1 MTPFSLTLG
10 NVQIFTR
17 IFVAIIIGGMIG
29 YERGC
34 NNRPAGFRTHILVCL
49 GAAIV
54 SLIQEQLRVNIIKLA
69 IDNPSLSQNFRSDL
83 GRLGAQVISGIGFL
97 GAGTIMKERGTIEG
111 LTTAASLWATGCIG
125 LGIGWGFYTLSITSG
140 IAVIVV
146 LVTFKKL
153 EVSVIDKKHIVKL
166 EVFFTDENAYAQNI
180 LMIYELLKYS
190 NIKSKIKDIKKNSEE
205 NKARYI
211 LIIPKQLKPMDLI
224 SEIAK
229 SPCVKQVTRL

>member
-1 MTPFSLTLG
+1 MTPFDLTLG
-10 NVQIFTR
+10 NAQIFIR
-17 IFVAIIIGGMIG
+17 IFTAIIIGGMIG

-69 IDNPSLSQNFRSDL
+69 IDNPSLGENFKSDL

-140 IAVIVV
+140 IAVMIV
-146 LVTFKKL
+146 LVTLKKL
-153 EVSVIDKKHIVKL
+153 EVSVIDNKHTVKL
-166 EVFFTDENAYAQNI
+166 EVIFTEENNYGENI
-180 LMIYELLKYS
+180 LMIYELLKCS
-190 NIKSKIKDIKKNSEE
+190 NLKSKIKDIKKDSDE

-211 LIIPKQLKPMDLI
+211 LIMPKQLKPIDLI

>member
-1 MTPFSLTLG
+1 MAPFTLTLG

-54 SLIQEQLRVNIIKLA
+54 SLIQEQIRVNIIKLA
-69 IDNPSLSQNFRSDL
+69 LDNPGISQNFRSDL

-166 EVFFTDENAYAQNI
+166 EIFFTDENSYTQNI
-180 LMIYELLKYS
+180 LTIYELLKYS
-190 NIKSKIKDIKKNSEE
+190 NVKSKIQDIKKNSEK
-205 NKARYI
+205 NKARYT
-211 LIIPKQLKPMDLI
+211 LITPKQLKPMDLI
-224 SEIAK
+224 SEISK
-229 SPCVKQVTRL
+229 LPCVKQVTHL

>member
-1 MTPFSLTLG
+1 MTPFDLTLG
-10 NVQIFTR
+10 NAQIFIR
-17 IFVAIIIGGMIG
+17 IFAAIIIGGMIG

-54 SLIQEQLRVNIIKLA
+54 SLIQEQLRVNLIKLFL
-69 IDNPSLSQNFRSDL
+69 DNPDLTVNLKTDL

-140 IAVIVV
+140 IAVMIV
-146 LVTFKKL
+146 LVTLKKL
-153 EVSVIDKKHIVKL
+153 EVSVIDNKHTVKL
-166 EVFFTDENAYAQNI
+166 EVIFTEENNYGENI
-180 LMIYELLKYS
+180 LMIYELLKCS
-190 NIKSKIKDIKKNSEE
+190 NLKSKIKDIKKDSDE

-211 LIIPKQLKPMDLI
+211 LIMPKQLKPIDLI

>member
-17 IFVAIIIGGMIG
+17 IFAAIIIGGMIG

>member
-1 MTPFSLTLG
+1 MAPFTLTLG

-54 SLIQEQLRVNIIKLA
+54 SLIQEQIRVNIIKLV

-166 EVFFTDENAYAQNI
+166 EIFFTDENTYTQNI
-180 LMIYELLKYS
+180 LTIYELLKYS
-190 NIKSKIKDIKKNSEE
+190 NVKSKIKDIKKNQEE
-205 NKARYI
+205 NKARYV

-224 SEIAK
+224 SEISK
-229 SPCVKQVTRL
+229 LPCVKQITHL

>member
-1 MTPFSLTLG
+1 MTPFDLTLS
-10 NVQIFTR
+10 NTQIFIR
-17 IFVAIIIGGMIG
+17 IFAAIIIGGMIG

-54 SLIQEQLRVNIIKLA
+54 SLIQEQLRVNIIKLVV
-69 IDNPSLSQNFRSDL
+69 DNPTLGENFKSDL

-140 IAVIVV
+140 IAVIIV
-146 LVTFKKL
+146 LVTLKKF
-153 EVSVIDKKHIVKL
+153 EASVIENKHIVKL
-166 EVFFTDENAYAQNI
+166 DVFFTDNTDYGENI
-180 LMIYELLKYS
+180 LIIYELLKYS
-190 NIKSKIKDIKKNSEE
+190 SIKSKIKDIIKDSND
-205 NKARYI
+205 NKARYT
-211 LIIPKQLKPMDLI
+211 LTIPKQLKAIDLI

>member
-1 MTPFSLTLG
+1 MAPFTLTLG

-54 SLIQEQLRVNIIKLA
+54 SLIQEQLRVNIIKLV

-166 EVFFTDENAYAQNI
+166 EIFFTDENTYTQNI
-180 LMIYELLKYS
+180 LTIYELLKYS
-190 NIKSKIKDIKKNSEE
+190 NVKSKIKDIKKNQEE
-205 NKARYI
+205 NKARYV

-224 SEIAK
+224 SEISK
-229 SPCVKQVTRL
+229 LPCVKQITHL

>member
-1 MTPFSLTLG
+1 MAPFTLTLG

-54 SLIQEQLRVNIIKLA
+54 SLIQEQIRVNIIKLV
-69 IDNPSLSQNFRSDL
+69 IDNPSLSENFRSDL

-166 EVFFTDENAYAQNI
+166 EIFFTDENTYTQNI
-180 LMIYELLKYS
+180 LTIYELLKYS
-190 NIKSKIKDIKKNSEE
+190 NVKSKIKDIKKNQEE
-205 NKARYI
+205 NKAKYV

-224 SEIAK
+224 SEISK
-229 SPCVKQVTRL
+229 LPCVKQITHL